1 MLAAKIIMAA
11 AIVNLIVLSTALAV
25 NVSMAYFG

>member
-1 MLAAKIIMAA
+1 MLAAKIVMAA

>member
-1 MLAAKIIMAA
+1 MLAAKIIMAV

-25 NVSMAYFG
+25 NVGMAYFG

>member
-1 MLAAKIIMAA
+1 MLAAKIIMAV

>member
-1 MLAAKIIMAA
+1 MLAAKIVMAA
-11 AIVNLIVLSTALAV
+11 AIVDLIVLFTALAV

>member
-25 NVSMAYFG
+25 NVSLAAFG

>member
-1 MLAAKIIMAA
+1 MLAAKIIMAV
-11 AIVNLIVLSTALAV
+11 AIVNLIVLFTALAV